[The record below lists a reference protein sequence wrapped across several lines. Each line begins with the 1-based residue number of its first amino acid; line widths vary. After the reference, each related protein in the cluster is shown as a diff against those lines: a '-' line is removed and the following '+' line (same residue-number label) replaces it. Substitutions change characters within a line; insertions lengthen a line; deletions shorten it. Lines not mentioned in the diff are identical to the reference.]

1 MRNNDGDDIR
11 IDSKHEI
18 TNIMTALGSTLT
30 WPQGLVSS

>member
-1 MRNNDGDDIR
+1 MRNNDRDDIR

-18 TNIMTALGSTLT
+18 TNIMATLGSTLT